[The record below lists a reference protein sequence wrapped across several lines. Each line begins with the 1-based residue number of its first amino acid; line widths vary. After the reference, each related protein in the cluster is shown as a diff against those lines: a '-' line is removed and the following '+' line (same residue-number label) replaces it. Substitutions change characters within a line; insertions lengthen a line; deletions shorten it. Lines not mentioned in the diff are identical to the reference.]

1 MTKGLTLDIGCG
13 FKPKGHV
20 NVDINLAL
28 KKKSIPNFIIADA
41 QHLPFKDNCFL
52 TAYSSH
58 VIEHLYDPLPAVR
71 EWNRISKNVTIYT
84 PSAFHVGRTKE
95 HIFSWNIH
103 SFTNILSMVFKNV
116 NVNYT
121 SKPTAIRGRLGL
133 YLPFLNLILSK
144 LGFRRELKAIC
155 SGSVNE

>member
-1 MTKGLTLDIGCG
+1 MIKSLALDIGCG
-13 FKPKGHV
+13 LEPKGHV
-20 NVDINLAL
+20 NVDINSAL

-41 QHLPFKDNCFL
+41 HHLPFKDNCFSI
-52 TAYSSH
+52 AYSSH
-58 VIEHLYDPLPAVR
+58 VIEHLYDPLQALG
-71 EWNRISKNVTIYT
+71 EWNRISRNVTIFT
-84 PSAFHVGRTKE
+84 PSTFDVGRNKE

-103 SFTNILSMVFKNV
+103 SFTNILSVVFKNV

-121 SKPTAIRGRLGL
+121 SKPTAIRGHLGL

-155 SGSVNE
+155 SGR